1 MFNRLAT
8 ARIKAAEDAMA
19 AGRLEE
25 AYDVATLPDVADSRA
40 ARPLREKLVTAF
52 LTRGQERLLSRQ
64 FTEAIADFDK
74 AARCGAAADVVKE
87 WRTRAVDA
95 QRDDAN
101 AQVKK
106 ASALREAHQR
116 LAVGSLAGA
125 ADAVAKSPVQ
135 DRDAAAMND
144 EIERQRSRAETALT
158 AARTAFDAGHLA
170 TAVQQLLAARTAHA
184 KLEGII
190 ELEARIVA
198 RIVDQGRASFAE
210 GRLDRAEKELGV
222 LSDLGRHSTQRSELE
237 EAVRIAKEAA
247 SAMSDGRYSK
257 ACVLMGRLGQME
269 IKASWVESVRK
280 QLDAIDDQ
288 RRVLLEG
295 PLGLLLGRKT
305 PTELD
310 AASLVGQETMAKPA
324 NIKVPPV
331 IAAVAKS
338 PAANGLFSRH
348 MMLRIDGV
356 GSFLLLRGD
365 RIGIGRSGPDATA
378 DLQLLSD
385 LSERQAEVV
394 RAGED
399 YFLVSMSGVELA
411 GRPVEHALLQD
422 GDRIRLGHRVKLK
435 FLRPSLKSSAAVLE
449 LGDGVRTT
457 SDCRR
462 VILWSGPLLLGGTR
476 ECHVPIRGAA
486 AGVILMERGGVVSV
500 RSMVSGGQPVTLSM
514 GVPVEFN
521 GMRLSIQ
528 EAARGSGLGR
538 VIG

>member
-25 AYDVATLPDVADSRA
+25 AYDVATLPDVAESRA

-64 FTEAIADFDK
+64 FTEAIADLDK
-74 AARCGAAADVVKE
+74 AARCGAPSDVVKE
-87 WRTRAVDA
+87 WRTRAIDA

-106 ASALREAHQR
+106 ASALREAQQR
-116 LAVGSLAGA
+116 LAAGSLAGA

-170 TAVQQLLAARTAHA
+170 SAAQNLLAARTAHA

-198 RIVDQGRASFAE
+198 RIVDQGRASFDE
-210 GRLDRAEKELGV
+210 GRLDRAEKELAV

-247 SAMSDGRYSK
+247 AAMSDGRYSK
-257 ACVLMGRLGQME
+257 AGVLMGRLGQME
-269 IKASWVESVRK
+269 IKASWVDSVRK

-310 AASLVGQETMAKPA
+310 AASIVGQETMAKPA

-338 PAANGLFSRH
+338 PAVNGLPSRH

-365 RIGIGRSGPDATA
+365 RIGIGRNGPDATA

-449 LGDGVRTT
+449 LGDGVRTS

-476 ECHVPIRGAA
+476 ECHVPIRGAS

-521 GMRLSIQ
+521 GMRLSVQ